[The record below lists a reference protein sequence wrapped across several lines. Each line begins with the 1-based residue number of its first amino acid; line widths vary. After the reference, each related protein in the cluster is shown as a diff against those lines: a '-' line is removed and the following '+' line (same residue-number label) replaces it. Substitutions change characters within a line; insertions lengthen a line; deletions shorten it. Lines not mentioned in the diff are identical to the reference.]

1 MGHGSRCEGCHEG
14 AAPFGSLGELDGLAE
29 LEDAALAAV
38 SAADVRE
45 FLRLSPPE
53 LVRAVLDVV
62 RLGGKKKT
70 SPAAADLVLRT
81 MRHGEPK
88 RRHDLR
94 FLIGGV
100 YVHGF
105 RNIDGLEADDC
116 LKLLGASTAA
126 GVLER
131 APGLRVL
138 LGWDAPEAIVRWG
151 LVRVVQDDRPLAA
164 VALGLLA
171 AEPDER
177 APGARAMWESVRER
191 HPELPVRPACLREVK
206 ELAGR
211 GPGEGPSGPERL
223 AGELDELRE
232 RFQDAADASER
243 VAGRL
248 RAGHRPEDADLALV
262 QRAVA
267 DFDGLRTRID
277 ALIPGERPAELPALA
292 AAVQAAVE
300 ASRKDDRVRALR
312 RIEGPEVV
320 AGLLEEVRQAAG
332 EAGKAGEGGGVSGSG
347 EDLAVLAELI
357 EACREEPP
365 LRAPELA
372 ERART
377 ELPATWHRLIDMA
390 LLGQLAIADAAD
402 AADAEG
408 PEDGEDD
415 APAEV
420 AEPEA
425 VKVPAPREAP
435 PDETVPD
442 ETTGDDPPPP
452 PSDESEFSELDA
464 FIEQAVPDELPGESE
479 PPPVQAPVRTALERN
494 RVEPAE
500 PQVPVEEAPAP
511 EPAQPGA
518 AQAPG
523 LAEAEVAA
531 LRAGR
536 FGLAGW
542 LRRTAGCP
550 DAEVNARW
558 CAALAAEMAVFAGP
572 LSAEFA
578 AASRD
583 LDAKALAD
591 DPAGGVLAWAAAIR
605 AGLVYPEATRL
616 VDALNVVVSG
626 HPVLKECGEAFAQ
639 AARAGVYL
647 SPGMD
652 GWIRGAAGLA
662 EARRAASR
670 EAARLLEEAPHR
682 TIKLARATEVW
693 KALLLHDGVVRRLLE
708 PAADDDPARVDAAVA
723 RIVRL
728 RAGTEI
734 DRLID
739 ETDKRVNGP
748 KKGRPIIAGARAKLH
763 AWIEGALDTGGRWA
777 AAVKEANGAEETAKE
792 GGDGASGNR
801 DWRVGPLRQL
811 RDTVSGRCR
820 EADAA
825 LAAMAGTAGE
835 AAGEAAAQAA
845 RSLLGAAFALLDGAE
860 LAETEPP
867 AARVLNRDL
876 LPAAEVPLDPHTL
889 RPRDAV
895 EPEALVPVALAGPP
909 DWAAVFEARAARLDH
924 EGTRAVV
931 SVLRALDPEAAERL
945 RVRRDDLVREARA
958 ARGERVEHVRDLI
971 AKSRRDGLLTEG
983 EEREAE
989 ETVRL
994 LTADRHDFDRIGR
1007 DLDALLA
1014 RIEERCAAS
1023 AAAER
1028 AALAERAGDFRAA
1041 DVRRVERHIDDGD
1054 LTTAREFLAQL
1065 KAGKQLPEKVEDTDF
1080 ARFYPAFPDA
1090 FHRRSLLTGKR
1101 ARKQETS
1108 GYIDELKDALIAG
1121 RDVAEPELDALLTG
1135 AGIDIAALREASR
1148 RVAGEGLRKWLN
1160 LRDGRTKTPGNM
1172 RSLIGAILKMVGLE
1186 GTQGDTDTGPD
1197 RMWIGLDDVRHV
1209 GSADGA
1215 LLPAFGSQ
1223 KSPSGRRLRLL
1234 LLWGRPGGEQ
1244 LIDLLGG
1251 QPEGETV
1258 LVLYFGVLSADDRE
1272 RLGRAARG
1280 RPVPVA
1286 GVLDDAA
1293 VAYLACRPQDWPV
1306 TVALMA
1312 PFTATDP
1319 FTPAGDVP
1327 EEMFYGRSEQIRKV
1341 TDRMG
1346 PSFVFGGRQLGK
1358 SALLRKAER
1367 DLESDPNR
1375 TVILLNVQTVGK
1387 VRSLSLWPKLGDRL
1401 AKAGVVRSGLAR
1413 REQVIDAVRAWAA
1426 ADGNR
1431 QLLILLDEADGFLN
1445 MDADR
1450 GRFEDVTALRT
1461 LMEDTGRRVKVVW
1474 AGLHQTA
1481 RFHSLPNQPLAQL
1494 GDPVAI
1500 GPLEPQDAFDLL
1512 VRPLATLGFVFPET
1526 LAARVIAE
1534 ANNAPALVQL
1544 FAEKLL
1550 ARLRE
1555 VPRRLPYEITR
1566 EDVAEVW
1573 RDHRLVRGFQRW
1585 FELTLNLDKR
1595 YTVIAYTVALHALG
1609 DGADETLTVK
1619 QLREE
1624 CRYWWGKGFEDCG
1637 GDDFRSLLAECV
1649 NLGVL
1654 GVDEG
1659 RYRLRTPHI
1668 LRLLGGVREVENAL
1682 ENAGDFEEPDH
1693 FDAHSYRMAH
1703 RDGPERA
1710 PLSIGQITGLLRP
1723 GRLVHVVAGSAA
1735 LHAERVVAALK
1746 AMPSDRPDL
1755 EIRTVRPG
1763 DGTFGAAVL
1772 RARRHPG
1779 HDVIVV
1785 DLHAARDRGQFARRF
1800 AEARDAV
1807 ADTTGEGTL
1816 AVVLIAGP
1824 ASAAAWLH
1832 CTEAADVEL
1841 VPLRRFDP
1849 PAIRQWMLEDALGY
1863 PDDAGQRD
1871 LVRRTGGWPVLVG
1884 RVVTG
1889 LAGPGRDRDQML
1901 ESVLRH
1907 VRDRPRS
1914 FLDDTGVRAD
1924 PCLAAAWRTLVA
1936 EDARETAEDLA
1947 ALLALFG
1954 EEGTPGLRPP
1964 DLREH
1969 GYAGTHDLVEAL
1981 RVLGALDS
1989 AGGALACEP
1998 VLAGATRWEEGA

>member
-38 SAADVRE
+38 SAEDVRE

-81 MRHGEPK
+81 MRHGEP
-88 RRHDLR
+88 RRRQDLR

-105 RNIDGLEADDC
+105 RNVDGLDADDC
-116 LKLLGASTAA
+116 VRLLGASTAA

-131 APGLRVL
+131 ASGLRVL
-138 LGWDAPEAIVRWG
+138 LGWDAPEAIARWG

-177 APGARAMWESVRER
+177 APGARAMWDALRER
-191 HPELPVRPACLREVK
+191 HPELPVQPAGLLEVK

-211 GPGEGPSGPERL
+211 GPGEEPPGPERL
-223 AGELDELRE
+223 AEELDELRG
-232 RFQDAADASER
+232 RFQDAADASDR

-267 DFDGLRTRID
+267 DFDGVRTRID
-277 ALIPGERPAELPALA
+277 ALLPGERPAELPALA

-300 ASRKDDRVRALR
+300 AGQKDDRVRALR

-320 AGLLEEVRQAAG
+320 AGLLDEVRQAASEES
-332 EAGKAGEGGGVSGSG
+332 EADEG
-347 EDLAVLAELI
+347 LAVLAELI
-357 EACREEPP
+357 EARREEPP

-377 ELPATWHRLIDMA
+377 ELPSAWHLLIDMA
-390 LLGQLAIADAAD
+390 LIGQLTIADD
-402 AADAEG
+402 D
-408 PEDGEDD
+408 DDD
-415 APAEV
+415 APV
-420 AEPEA
+420 PEA
-425 VKVPAPREAP
+425 VEVPAPREAP

-442 ETTGDDPPPP
+442 ETAGDDPPPP
-452 PSDESEFSELDA
+452 PSDESELSELDA
-464 FIEQAVPDELPGESE
+464 FIEQSLPDELPAKTE
-479 PPPVQAPVRTALERN
+479 PPPIQAPVVRTVVPERN
-494 RVEPAE
+494 RVEPTEMEA
-500 PQVPVEEAPAP
+500 PVEEP
-511 EPAQPGA
+511 EPGR
-518 AQAPG
+518 APG
-523 LAEAEVAA
+523 LAEAEAAA
-531 LRAGR
+531 LQAGR

-542 LRRTAGCP
+542 LRRTAGRP

-662 EARRAASR
+662 EARRAASG
-670 EAARLLEEAPHR
+670 EAARLLDEAPHR

-693 KALLLHDGVVRRLLE
+693 KALLLNDGVVRRLLE
-708 PAADDDPARVDAAVA
+708 PAADDDPARVDEAVA

-763 AWIEGALDTGGRWA
+763 AWIDGALDTAGRWA
-777 AAVKEANGAEETAKE
+777 AAVKETEQGSGAT
-792 GGDGASGNR
+792 GGKDAASGNR

-811 RDTVSGRCR
+811 RDTVSGRHR

-825 LAAMAGTAGE
+825 LAEVAITIAGTAGE
-835 AAGEAAAQAA
+835 AAEAAGAA

-860 LAETEPP
+860 LAGAEPP

-876 LPAAEVPLDPHTL
+876 LPAAGVPLDPYTL
-889 RPRDAV
+889 RPRGPV
-895 EPEALVPVALAGPP
+895 EPEALASVALAGPP
-909 DWAAVFEARAARLDH
+909 DWAAVFEARAERLDH
-924 EGTRAVV
+924 EGTEAVV
-931 SVLRALDPEAAERL
+931 SVLRTLAPEAAERL
-945 RVRRDDLVREARA
+945 HARRDDLVRDARA
-958 ARGERVEHVRDLI
+958 ARDERVEHVRDLI

-989 ETVRL
+989 QTVRL

-1028 AALAERAGDFRAA
+1028 AALAERAGEFRAA

-1065 KAGKQLPEKVEDTDF
+1065 KAGKQLPEKSEDTDF

-1135 AGIDIAALREASR
+1135 AGIDIASMREASR

-1160 LRDGRTKTPGNM
+1160 LRDGRTKTAGNM

-1186 GTQGDTDTGPD
+1186 GVQGGTDTGPD

-1209 GSADGA
+1209 GSSGGA

-1223 KSPSGRRLRLL
+1223 KSPSGLRLRLL

-1244 LIDLLGG
+1244 LVDLLGG

-1280 RPVPVA
+1280 RPAPVA

-1319 FTPAGDVP
+1319 YTPAGDVP

-1367 DLESDPNR
+1367 DLDSDPNR

-1401 AKAGVVRSGLAR
+1401 AKAGVIRSGLAR
-1413 REQVIDAVRAWAA
+1413 REQVIDAVRAWAD

-1555 VPRRLPYEITR
+1555 SPRRLPYEITR

-1624 CRYWWGKGFEDCG
+1624 CRYWWAKGFADCG

-1682 ENAGDFEEPDH
+1682 ENVGDFEEPDH
-1693 FDAHSYRMAH
+1693 FDAHSYRMPH

-1735 LHAERVVAALK
+1735 LHADRVVAALT

-1785 DLHAARDRGQFARRF
+1785 DLHAARDRGKFERRF

-1807 ADTTGEGTL
+1807 ADTTGDGTL
-1816 AVVLIAGP
+1816 SVVLVTGP
-1824 ASAAAWLH
+1824 ASAAAWLR
-1832 CTEAADVEL
+1832 CTDAADVEL
-1841 VPLRRFDP
+1841 VPLRRFDAS
-1849 PAIRQWMLEDALGY
+1849 AIRQWMLEDALGY

-1889 LAGPGRDRDQML
+1889 LAGPGRDRDQVL
-1901 ESVLRH
+1901 EDVLRH
-1907 VRDRPRS
+1907 VRDKPGP

-1936 EDARETAEDLA
+1936 ENARETAEDLA

-1954 EEGTPGLRPP
+1954 EEGTPGLTPP

-1969 GYAGTHDLVEAL
+1969 GYTGTHDLVDAL
-1981 RVLGALDS
+1981 RALGALDS
-1989 AGGALACEP
+1989 TADGALACEP
-1998 VLAGATRWEEGA
+1998 VLADATRWEEGE

>member
-1 MGHGSRCEGCHEG
+1 M
-14 AAPFGSLGELDGLAE
+14 
-29 LEDAALAAV
+29 
-38 SAADVRE
+38 SADDVRE
-45 FLRLSPPE
+45 YLRLSPPE

-62 RLGGKKKT
+62 RLGGGKKT
-70 SPAAADLVLRT
+70 TPAAAGLVLRT
-81 MRHGEPK
+81 MRHGEPR

-94 FLIGGV
+94 YLIDRV
-100 YVHGF
+100 YVHAF
-105 RNIDGLEADDC
+105 RNVDGLDADDC
-116 LKLLGASTAA
+116 VKLLGASTAEA
-126 GVLER
+126 VLKR

-138 LGWDAPEAIVRWG
+138 LNWDAPETLARWG
-151 LVRVVQDDRPLAA
+151 LVRAVRDDRPLAA

-171 AEPDER
+171 AEPEER
-177 APGARAMWESVRER
+177 APGARAMWEAVRER
-191 HPELPVRPACLREVK
+191 HPELPARPAGLLEVR

-211 GPGEGPSGPERL
+211 GPGEGPPAPERL
-223 AGELDELRE
+223 AAELEELRG
-232 RFQDAADASER
+232 RFQDAAGASDR
-243 VAGRL
+243 IAGRL

-267 DFDGLRTRID
+267 GFDGVRTRIE
-277 ALIPGERPAELPALA
+277 ALLPGERPAELAALA
-292 AAVQAAVE
+292 GAVQAAVE
-300 ASRKDDRVRALR
+300 AGRRDGRVRALR
-312 RIEGPEVV
+312 RVEGPEVV
-320 AGLLEEVRQAAG
+320 AGLLAEVRRAAG
-332 EAGKAGEGGGVSGSG
+332 EAVESGEGDG
-347 EDLAVLAELI
+347 LAVLAELI
-357 EACREEPP
+357 EARLEEPP

-372 ERART
+372 ERARA
-377 ELPATWHRLIDMA
+377 ELPGAWHLLVDMA
-390 LLGQLAIADAAD
+390 LLGQLAI
-402 AADAEG
+402 
-408 PEDGEDD
+408 PGEEEPGD
-415 APAEV
+415 AP
-420 AEPEA
+420 EPEA

-435 PDETVPD
+435 PEETVPD
-442 ETTGDDPPPP
+442 ETGGDEPPPP
-452 PSDESEFSELDA
+452 PSDESELSELDA
-464 FIEQAVPDELPGESE
+464 FIEQAVPEKTE
-479 PPPVQAPVRTALERN
+479 PPPA
-494 RVEPAE
+494 RVAQEPGR
-500 PQVPVEEAPAP
+500 EET
-511 EPAQPGA
+511 
-518 AQAPG
+518 
-523 LAEAEVAA
+523 AEAEEPVQEAPEHDEGGRVPGVAEAEAAA

-542 LRRTAGCP
+542 LRRAAGRP
-550 DAEVNARW
+550 DAEVDARW

-605 AGLVYPEATRL
+605 AGLVFPEATRL

-662 EARRAASR
+662 EARREASR

-693 KALLLHDGVVRRLLE
+693 KALLLNDGAVRRLLE
-708 PAADDDPARVDAAVA
+708 PAADDDPARVDAAIA

-739 ETDKRVNGP
+739 ETDNRVNGP

-763 AWIEGALDTGGRWA
+763 ALIGDALDTAWRWA
-777 AAVKEANGAEETAKE
+777 TAVKEATGSRENADAAAG
-792 GGDGASGNR
+792 SR

-811 RDTVSGRCR
+811 RDTVSGRRR

-825 LAAMAGTAGE
+825 LAEMAGG
-835 AAGEAAAQAA
+835 AGEAAAEAA
-845 RSLLGAAFALLDGAE
+845 RSLLGAAFALLDGAR

-867 AARVLNRDL
+867 AARVLNGDL
-876 LPAAEVPLDPHTL
+876 LPAAEIPLDPHTL
-889 RPRDAV
+889 RPRGPV
-895 EPEALVPVALAGPP
+895 RPEALAAVALAGPP

-931 SVLRALDPEAAERL
+931 DVLRTLDPEVAARL
-945 RVRRDDLVREARA
+945 GARRDDLVRDARA
-958 ARGERVEHVRDLI
+958 ARDERVERVRDLI

-983 EEREAE
+983 QEREAE

-994 LTADRHDFDRIGR
+994 RTADRHDFDRIGR

-1014 RIEERCAAS
+1014 RIEEWCAAS

-1028 AALAERAGDFRAA
+1028 AALAARAGDFRAA

-1080 ARFYPAFPDA
+1080 ARFYPAFPEA

-1121 RDVAEPELDALLTG
+1121 RGVADPELDALLTG
-1135 AGIDIAALREASR
+1135 AGIDIASMREANR

-1160 LRDGRTKTPGNM
+1160 LREGRTKTAGNM

-1197 RMWIGLDDVRHV
+1197 RMWIALDDVRHV
-1209 GSADGA
+1209 GSVDGA

-1244 LIDLLGG
+1244 LIDLLSG

-1258 LVLYFGVLSADDRE
+1258 LVLYFGVLSAGDRE

-1280 RPVPVA
+1280 RPAPVA

-1293 VAYLACRPQDWPV
+1293 VAYLACRPQDWTV

-1319 FTPAGDVP
+1319 YTPAGDVP

-1367 DLESDPNR
+1367 DLENDPNR

-1387 VRSLSLWPKLGDRL
+1387 VRSISLWPKLGDRL
-1401 AKAGVVRSGLAR
+1401 AKAGVIRPGQAR
-1413 REQVIDAVRAWAA
+1413 REQVIEAVRAWAD
-1426 ADGNR
+1426 ADVNR

-1481 RFHSLPNQPLAQL
+1481 RFHGLPNQPLAQL

-1544 FAEKLL
+1544 FAAKLL

-1555 VPRRLPYEITR
+1555 SPRRLPYEITR

-1624 CRYWWGKGFEDCG
+1624 CRYWWAKGFEDCG

-1682 ENAGDFEEPDH
+1682 ENAGDFEDPDH
-1693 FDAHSYRMAH
+1693 FDAHSYRMPH

-1735 LHAERVVAALK
+1735 LHAERVVAALR

-1755 EIRTVRPG
+1755 EIRSVRAG
-1763 DGTFGAAVL
+1763 EGTFGAAVL

-1785 DLHAARDRGQFARRF
+1785 DVHAARDRGQFERRF
-1800 AEARDAV
+1800 AEARAAV
-1807 ADTTGEGTL
+1807 ADTSGEGTL
-1816 AVVLIAGP
+1816 AVVLVAGP

-1832 CTEAADVEL
+1832 CTEAAEVEL

-1889 LAGPGRDRDQML
+1889 LAGPGRDRDQVL
-1901 ESVLRH
+1901 EGVLRH
-1907 VRDRPRS
+1907 VRDKPGIL
-1914 FLDDTGVRAD
+1914 LDDAGVRAD

-1947 ALLALFG
+1947 ALLTLFG

-1964 DLREH
+1964 DLRGH
-1969 GYAGTHDLVEAL
+1969 GYAGTHDLVKAL
-1981 RVLGALDS
+1981 RVLGTLDS
-1989 AGGALACEP
+1989 TGGALACEP
-1998 VLAGATRWEEGA
+1998 VLAAATRWEQGA

>member
-1 MGHGSRCEGCHEG
+1 M
-14 AAPFGSLGELDGLAE
+14 
-29 LEDAALAAV
+29 
-38 SAADVRE
+38 SADDVRE
-45 FLRLSPPE
+45 YLRLSPPE
-53 LVRAVLDVV
+53 LVRAVLDIV

-70 SPAAADLVLRT
+70 SPAAAGLVLRT
-81 MRHGEPK
+81 MRHGEPR

-94 FLIGGV
+94 FLLGGV

-105 RNIDGLEADDC
+105 RNVDGLDADDC
-116 LKLLGASTAA
+116 VRLLGTSTAA
-126 GVLER
+126 GVLKR

-138 LGWDAPEAIVRWG
+138 LNWDAPETLARWG

-171 AEPDER
+171 AEPEER
-177 APGARAMWESVRER
+177 APGARAMWEAVRER
-191 HPELPVRPACLREVK
+191 HPELPARPASLLEVR

-211 GPGEGPSGPERL
+211 GPGEGPPAPELL
-223 AGELDELRE
+223 AAELDELGG
-232 RFQDAADASER
+232 RFHDAAGASDR
-243 VAGRL
+243 IAGHL
-248 RAGHRPEDADLALV
+248 RAGHRPGDADLALV
-262 QRAVA
+262 QRVVA
-267 DFDGLRTRID
+267 DFDGVRTRID
-277 ALIPGERPAELPALA
+277 ALLPGERPAELPALA
-292 AAVQAAVE
+292 EAVQTAME
-300 ASRKDDRVRALR
+300 AGRKDDRVRALR
-312 RIEGPEVV
+312 RVEGPEVV

-332 EAGKAGEGGGVSGSG
+332 QAAGSDEAGEG
-347 EDLAVLAELI
+347 LAVLAELI
-357 EACREEPP
+357 EARLEEPP
-365 LRAPELA
+365 LRALELA
-372 ERART
+372 ERARGA
-377 ELPATWHRLIDMA
+377 LPAAWHLLVDMA
-390 LLGQLAIADAAD
+390 LIGQLAIADEAD
-402 AADAEG
+402 EAEEE
-408 PEDGEDD
+408 PTD
-415 APAEV
+415 AP
-420 AEPEA
+420 EPEA

-435 PDETVPD
+435 PEENVPD
-442 ETTGDDPPPP
+442 ESGGDEPPPP
-452 PSDESEFSELDA
+452 PSDQSELSELDA
-464 FIEQAVPDELPGESE
+464 FIEQAVPEKAE
-479 PPPVQAPVRTALERN
+479 PPPAPAQAPVRAAREQNHDEAAEAETPVQEAQTSEQEESPAC
-494 RVEPAE
+494 RV
-500 PQVPVEEAPAP
+500 
-511 EPAQPGA
+511 PGV
-518 AQAPG
+518 
-523 LAEAEVAA
+523 AEAEVGA

-542 LRRTAGCP
+542 LRRAAGRP

-605 AGLVYPEATRL
+605 AGLVFPEATRL

-662 EARRAASR
+662 EARREASG
-670 EAARLLEEAPHR
+670 EAARLLAEAPHR

-693 KALLLHDGVVRRLLE
+693 KALLLNDGAVRRLLE
-708 PAADDDPARVDAAVA
+708 PAAGDDPARVDAAVA

-739 ETDKRVNGP
+739 ETDNRVNGP
-748 KKGRPIIAGARAKLH
+748 KKGKPIIAGARAKLH
-763 AWIEGALDTGGRWA
+763 ALIGDALDTAWRWA
-777 AAVKEANGAEETAKE
+777 MAVKEANGAEGAAK
-792 GGDGASGNR
+792 DNADAAGNR

-811 RDTVSGRCR
+811 RDTVSGRRR
-820 EADAA
+820 EAEAA
-825 LAAMAGTAGE
+825 LAEMAGTAGE
-835 AAGEAAAQAA
+835 AAAQAA
-845 RSLLGAAFALLDGAE
+845 CTLLGAAFALLDGAK

-876 LPAAEVPLDPHTL
+876 LPAAEIPLDPHTL
-889 RPRDAV
+889 RPCGAV
-895 EPEALVPVALAGPP
+895 RPEALAAVALAGPP

-924 EGTRAVV
+924 EGTGAVV
-931 SVLRALDPEAAERL
+931 SVLRALDPEAAARL
-945 RVRRDDLVREARA
+945 GARRDDLVRAARA
-958 ARGERVEHVRDLI
+958 ARDERVEHVRDLI

-983 EEREAE
+983 QEREAE

-994 LTADRHDFDRIGR
+994 RTTDRHDFDRIGR
-1007 DLDALLA
+1007 DIDALLA
-1014 RIEERCAAS
+1014 RIEEWCAAS
-1023 AAAER
+1023 VAAER
-1028 AALAERAGDFRAA
+1028 AALAARAGDFRPA
-1041 DVRRVERHIDDGD
+1041 DVRRVERHIADGD

-1065 KAGKQLPEKVEDTDF
+1065 KAGKQLPEKSEDTDF
-1080 ARFYPAFPDA
+1080 ARFFPAFPDT

-1135 AGIDIAALREASR
+1135 AGIDIASMREANR

-1160 LRDGRTKTPGNM
+1160 LREGRTKTAGNM

-1197 RMWIGLDDVRHV
+1197 RMWIGLEDVRHV
-1209 GSADGA
+1209 GSVDGA

-1244 LIDLLGG
+1244 LIDLLSG

-1280 RPVPVA
+1280 RPAPVA

-1293 VAYLACRPQDWPV
+1293 VAYLACRPQDWTV

-1319 FTPAGDVP
+1319 YTPAGDVP

-1367 DLESDPNR
+1367 SLESDPNR

-1387 VRSLSLWPKLGDRL
+1387 VRSISLWPKLGDRL
-1401 AKAGVVRSGLAR
+1401 AKAGVIRAGQVR
-1413 REQVIDAVRAWAA
+1413 REQVIEAVRAWAD
-1426 ADGNR
+1426 ADVNR

-1481 RFHSLPNQPLAQL
+1481 RFHGLPNQPLAQL

-1544 FAEKLL
+1544 FAAKLL

-1555 VPRRLPYEITR
+1555 SPRRLPYEITR

-1624 CRYWWGKGFEDCG
+1624 CRYWWAKGFEDCG

-1682 ENAGDFEEPDH
+1682 ENAGDFEDPDH
-1693 FDAHSYRMAH
+1693 FDAHSYRMPH
-1703 RDGPERA
+1703 REGPERA

-1735 LHAERVVAALK
+1735 LHAERVVAALQ

-1755 EIRTVRPG
+1755 EVQTVLQPPPTAIQRTSSARRSVWPG

-1785 DLHAARDRGQFARRF
+1785 DVHAARDRGQFERRF
-1800 AEARDAV
+1800 AEARAAV
-1807 ADTTGEGTL
+1807 ADTSGEGTL
-1816 AVVLIAGP
+1816 AVVLVAGP
-1824 ASAAAWLH
+1824 ASAAGWLH
-1832 CTEAADVEL
+1832 GTEAADVEL

-1849 PAIRQWMLEDALGY
+1849 PAIRQWMLEDALGF

-1889 LAGPGRDRDQML
+1889 LAGPGRDRDQVL

-1907 VRDRPRS
+1907 VRDKPGIL
-1914 FLDDTGVRAD
+1914 LDDAGVRAD

-1954 EEGTPGLRPP
+1954 EEDTPGLTPP

-1969 GYAGTHDLVEAL
+1969 GYTGTHDLVEAL
-1981 RVLGALDS
+1981 RILGALDS
-1989 AGGALACEP
+1989 TGGALACEP
-1998 VLAGATRWEEGA
+1998 VLAAAARWEAGA